1 MVPYLLPPQGKFIVS
16 FSRNMKHANTIVET
30 PLLPS

>member
-1 MVPYLLPPQGKFIVS
+1 MVPYLLPPQGKFIIS
-16 FSRNMKHANTIVET
+16 FLRNMKHTDTVLET

>member
-1 MVPYLLPPQGKFIVS
+1 MVPYLLPPQGEFIVS
-16 FSRNMKHANTIVET
+16 FPRSMKHTNVVVET